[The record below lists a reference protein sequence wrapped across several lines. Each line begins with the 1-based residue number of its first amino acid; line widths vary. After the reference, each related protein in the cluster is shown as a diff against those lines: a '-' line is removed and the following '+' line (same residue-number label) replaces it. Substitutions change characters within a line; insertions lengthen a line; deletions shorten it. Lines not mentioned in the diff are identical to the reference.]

1 MLRDKLLARLREMG
15 DAPDH
20 RRLVLE
26 VLGIH
31 GAGDALARRLV
42 AQALVLEDRRE
53 NWRRA
58 GERICRA
65 APMAPA
71 VYVLRDREG
80 AVLYVGKAVNLKRRL
95 HAHFAARRWKA
106 TRPQLARV
114 VDADW
119 ELVGSEIEALLKEAD
134 LIERLRPPANVQVGP
149 PRMAARTIPAAIV
162 RDVIVLVPSIEPD
175 SVELVAAR
183 TDGLWMM
190 QRTRRSGADLAV
202 HAPRLRR
209 FFSRNGVV
217 RRGRGG
223 PTTRLAPIV
232 YSWLA
237 ARGASATRLDP
248 ADVRSTRVL
257 RARLAAL
264 LGDERLFAD
273 RLVIYS

>member
-15 DAPDH
+15 DTPDH
-20 RRLVLE
+20 RRLVSE

-31 GAGDALARRLV
+31 GAGEALARRLV

-58 GERICRA
+58 GERVCRE
-65 APMAPA
+65 APAAPA
-71 VYVLRDREG
+71 VYVLRDHEG
-80 AVLYVGKAVNLKRRL
+80 TALYVGKAVNLRRRL

-106 TRPQLARV
+106 TRPPLARA

-149 PRMAARTIPAAIV
+149 PQMAARTIPAALV
-162 RDVIVLVPSIEPD
+162 RDVIVLARSIEHD

-183 TDGLWMM
+183 TDGRWMM

-202 HAPRLRR
+202 HATRLRR

-217 RRGRGG
+217 RRGG
-223 PTTRLAPIV
+223 PTTRLAPII

-237 ARGASATRLDP
+237 GRGSSATRLDA
-248 ADVRSTRVL
+248 ADVRSTRDL

-264 LGDERLFAD
+264 LADERLFAD